1 MRAATKVAFNTIFLY
16 TRLIVSMA
24 ISLISVPL
32 VLRALGASDYGLY
45 NLVAGVVTMLSFLTS
60 SMTVSSQRFLS
71 VTMGTNDKEKVN
83 NVYNVSFFIHLLLGL
98 FVVLVF
104 EIGAFFISNL
114 NIAEERIIVAQIL
127 YQLLILNTFINI
139 VKVPFEALINAHED
153 MLVFSVI
160 GIIDAF
166 LKLGIAFSLLF
177 ISFDRLIFYGLGI
190 VIIAVFTFAMSYL
203 WTQHAYK
210 NFRLR
215 TSKFS
220 DRLLLKKMTGFAGWN
235 LFGGIAVVGRNQ
247 GVAVIIN
254 LFLGTIA
261 NAAYGVANQIN
272 GALSDFSAVLP
283 KALNPQLMKSEGMND
298 RNRLL
303 RISFISSRVSVLAFS
318 IFAVPLI
325 LEMPEVLKLWLGADI
340 PPFTEKL
347 SQCILLFSI
356 LYQYSNGI
364 MSSIQATGNIRN
376 YQITMGFI
384 ILTNIPIAYL
394 VLKHDYPIYYV
405 TAAFVLI
412 EFVSL
417 IVRIFMARRLVGM
430 YITDYLI
437 NVAKPTLIIVGGATV
452 VALLPHFVM
461 NSCIERLLLVCV
473 IYLMSFA
480 MLSWFFAFE
489 SKQQRNNIIFEFK
502 EKFIKEK
509 VIRRN

>member
-16 TRLIVSMA
+16 SRLIVSMA

-32 VLRALGASDYGLY
+32 VLKALGASDYGLY

-60 SMTVSSQRFLS
+60 SMTVSSQRFFS
-71 VTMGTNDKEKVN
+71 VTMGSNDKEKVN

-104 EIGAFFISNL
+104 EIGAFFVSKL
-114 NIAEERIIVAQIL
+114 NIPEERIIVAQIL

-153 MLVFSVI
+153 MLVFSII

-166 LKLGIAFSLLF
+166 LKLGIAFSLFL
-177 ISFDRLIFYGLGI
+177 IGFDRLIFYGIG
-190 VIIAVFTFAMSYL
+190 VVFIAVFTFAMSYL
-203 WTQHAYK
+203 WSRHAYK
-210 NFRLR
+210 DFRLQ

-220 DRLLLKKMTGFAGWN
+220 DRILLKEMTGFAGWN

-261 NAAYGVANQIN
+261 NAAYGVANQVN

-303 RISFISSRVSVLAFS
+303 RISYISSRVSVLAFS
-318 IFAVPLI
+318 VFAVPLI
-325 LEMPEVLKLWLGADI
+325 LEMPGVLKLWLGADI

-347 SQCILLFSI
+347 SQFILLFSI

-376 YQITMGFI
+376 YQITMGLI
-384 ILTNIPIAYL
+384 ILTNIPITYF
-394 VLKHDYPIYYV
+394 VLKFGYPIYYV
-405 TAAFVLI
+405 TAAFVFV
-412 EFVSL
+412 EFISL
-417 IVRIFMARRLVGM
+417 VVRVFMARKIVGM
-430 YITDYLI
+430 HITDYLI
-437 NVAKPTLIIVGGATV
+437 NVARPTLIIVGGATV
-452 VALLPHFVM
+452 VALIPHLM
-461 NSCIERLLLVCV
+461 MSYCIERLLLVCA
-473 IYLMSFA
+473 IYLMSFII
-480 MLSWFFAFE
+480 LSWFFAFE
-489 SKQQRNNIIFEFK
+489 SDRQRNDFITDVRDKILQ
-502 EKFIKEK
+502 KF
-509 VIRRN
+509 

>member
-347 SQCILLFSI
+347 SQCILLFS
-356 LYQYSNGI
+356 
-364 MSSIQATGNIRN
+364 
-376 YQITMGFI
+376 
-384 ILTNIPIAYL
+384 
-394 VLKHDYPIYYV
+394 
-405 TAAFVLI
+405 
-412 EFVSL
+412 
-417 IVRIFMARRLVGM
+417 
-430 YITDYLI
+430 
-437 NVAKPTLIIVGGATV
+437 
-452 VALLPHFVM
+452 
-461 NSCIERLLLVCV
+461 
-473 IYLMSFA
+473 
-480 MLSWFFAFE
+480 
-489 SKQQRNNIIFEFK
+489 
-502 EKFIKEK
+502 
-509 VIRRN
+509 